1 MKKLRIIIIFL
12 YYNKIG
18 IMFQKINKNILTI
31 ILMIFFIT
39 LLFKIYMNYYE
50 KKKINENYINQLF
63 IEGFKSGKSS
73 KSKKNEKKST
83 TTSTS
88 SSSSTSSTSKKSEK
102 KNKKNEKKTN
112 NNNTTGLAATAAPV
126 KPTSSL
132 ENYNETCDIKLDEWN
147 MTPEQIKAQKQGL
160 SKMQECQI
168 KNMISKTVRDNVM
181 QSLSAQNPLMTG
193 PSGPVGPPGP
203 AGSTYMA
210 SGRLVNQ
217 LSSYPDKQQNIKNP
231 IKVATR
237 TSGTNPM
244 SSLVYMDEVSPF
256 VSYQSWL
263 YNNKNQIVN
272 RYDNTCLT
280 FSPNQE
286 KLYMSECNDN
296 NNKQKWFWDK
306 SNRLVLLDNSVN
318 KNKNTLKCLAVSE
331 PQVDSLVSSVP
342 DCKGNKCSNVG
353 QKRYLIGKD
362 CDVNMVDSSTIFG
375 FE

>member
-1 MKKLRIIIIFL
+1 
-12 YYNKIG
+12 
-18 IMFQKINKNILTI
+18 
-31 ILMIFFIT
+31 MIFFIT
-39 LLFKIYMNYYE
+39 LLFKIYMIYYE
-50 KKKINENYINQLF
+50 KKTINENFINQLF
-63 IEGFKSGKSS
+63 IEGFKSKSS
-73 KSKKNEKKST
+73 KTNSKK
-83 TTSTS
+83 
-88 SSSSTSSTSKKSEK
+88 TSKKSSK
-102 KNKKNEKKTN
+102 KSSNNTTNTKNNTN
-112 NNNTTGLAATAAPV
+112 NNTKTKTKNNTKITTSTGVATNAAQV
-126 KPTSSL
+126 KPPSSL
-132 ENYNETCDIKLDEWN
+132 ENYNEKCDIKLDEWN

-168 KNMISKTVRDNVM
+168 KNLISKTVRDNVM

-193 PSGPVGPPGP
+193 PSGPIGPPGP

-210 SGRLVNQ
+210 TGRLVNQ
-217 LSSYPDKQQNIKNP
+217 LSSYPNKLSNLKNP

-244 SSLVYMDEVSPF
+244 SSLIYMDEVSPF

-286 KLYMSECNDN
+286 KIYMSECDDN

-306 SNRLVLLDNSVN
+306 SNRLVLLDNTVN

-342 DCKGNKCSNVG
+342 DCKGSKCSDAQSIG

-375 FE
+375 FD